1 MAMTIREV
9 SMVQASMPR
18 TKEAWQR
25 RLKTA
30 YIDVKRMGKHAVWLA
45 KSEVEKEEFTIVSA
59 DSDGVFRIAKQ
70 MDCRKQDIAGE
81 NCVRNDTD
89 ELALTDENQMKAWVE
104 HYAGLLKVEF
114 VWPSNELPEFIAV
127 SLRSLQLMVHL
138 PVCLR
143 PRSAKHAAKSQRERL
158 SLLSGEPDYFGRNK
172 ILSGYDLSHY
182 QVPHCIRVF
191 FYFVWFVFIHHNFQF
206 YFKLCTY
213 CNISDIYLS

>member
-1 MAMTIREV
+1 
-9 SMVQASMPR
+9 MVQASMSWK
-18 TKEAWQR
+18 KEAWQR
-25 RLKTA
+25 RPKTA

-59 DSDGVFRIAKQ
+59 DGDGVFRIAKQ

-81 NCVRNDTD
+81 NCVRNDID

-143 PRSAKHAAKSQRERL
+143 PRSAKHSAKWNAAGLLVHHREREIKFIGL
-158 SLLSGEPDYFGRNK
+158 FGDRGHRGSYSPYKPWNHNLY
-172 ILSGYDLSHY
+172 IGITIF
-182 QVPHCIRVF
+182 PHR
-191 FYFVWFVFIHHNFQF
+191 
-206 YFKLCTY
+206 
-213 CNISDIYLS
+213 